1 MQHLTPLQSS
11 GPAEASTYRGCLLTT
26 GADLLGQ
33 PLITA
38 YRHDGTVLGQYNS
51 QQQARRAIDHEHPK
65 QPAAQGVLPFNDGAQ
80 LGPLF
85 HGEAA

>member
-1 MQHLTPLQSS
+1 MT
-11 GPAEASTYRGCLLTT
+11 ATANTYRGCLITT

-33 PLITA
+33 PLLTV
-38 YRHDGTVLGQYNS
+38 YNHDGTALGQYSS

-65 QPAAQGVLPFNDGAQ
+65 QLAAQGVLLFNDGAQ

-85 HGEAA
+85 H

>member
-1 MQHLTPLQSS
+1 MT
-11 GPAEASTYRGCLLTT
+11 ATASTYRGCLVTT
-26 GADLLGQ
+26 GADLLGL

-38 YRHDGTVLGQYNS
+38 YRHDGTVLGQYGS
-51 QQQARRAIDHEHPK
+51 QQQAHRAIDQDNPK

-85 HGEAA
+85 H

>member
-1 MQHLTPLQSS
+1 MT
-11 GPAEASTYRGCLLTT
+11 ATASTYRGCLITT

-33 PLITA
+33 PLLTV
-38 YRHDGTVLGQYNS
+38 YSHDGTALGQFSS
-51 QQQARRAIDHEHPK
+51 QQQAHQAINQANPK

-85 HGEAA
+85 S

>member
-1 MQHLTPLQSS
+1 MT
-11 GPAEASTYRGCLLTT
+11 ATASTYRGCLLTT

-33 PLITA
+33 PLITV
-38 YRHDGTVLGQYNS
+38 YRHDGTALGQYGS
-51 QQQARRAIDHEHPK
+51 QQQARRAIDHEHPS

-85 HGEAA
+85 S

>member
-11 GPAEASTYRGCLLTT
+11 GPAEATTYRGCLVTT

-33 PLITA
+33 PLITV
-38 YRHDGTVLGQYNS
+38 YRHDGTVLGQYGT
-51 QQQARRAIDHEHPK
+51 QQQARQAVEHERPRHS
-65 QPAAQGVLPFNDGAQ
+65 AAQSVLPFNDGAQ

-85 HGEAA
+85 H